1 MCACA
6 CVCRIVVL
14 PCHKCLARPSSA
26 STRTSCWGN
35 LCAQIESTVAKDSAK
50 GCKGQGTLYLYYF
63 NLFHIKGC
71 CEVQSPFQFD
81 FQFKGCAN
89 CIGLGVCFLPSSC
102 PMNGMGWN
110 TPVRRTVTLSNS
122 HSFEI
127 QDRSWMNHIQTGL
140 LSKSP
145 SLLGFGPPV
154 QTVFAHPF
162 IDWAWLGHLCHLM
175 NTANMSIGRRHIS
188 HLYKWFIV
196 VLQLSAPPVAP
207 WHFFH
212 KDAAKSFCTPK
223 ACAASETAGW
233 WQLHFLEQQMQKQT
247 SPLAKYTGIWRG
259 NANVTTLTLGGAS
272 SHEAIGKSGRILKIQ
287 TPNSK

>member
-175 NTANMSIGRRHIS
+175 NTANMSIGRR
-188 HLYKWFIV
+188 YKCMIYSGPTIV
-196 VLQLSAPPVAP
+196 SPSGSALAFCPQGCCEKLLHSKGMRCKWDCWVVAAALP
-207 WHFFH
+207 GTANAKTDLPTSQIHWNMAGQRKCDHFDF
-212 KDAAKSFCTPK
+212 
-223 ACAASETAGW
+223 G
-233 WQLHFLEQQMQKQT
+233 
-247 SPLAKYTGIWRG
+247 RG
-259 NANVTTLTLGGAS
+259 
-272 SHEAIGKSGRILKIQ
+272 K
-287 TPNSK
+287 